1 MNEEP
6 TIRDVLDAMQTFS
19 SSVDERFTG
28 LEKDV
33 AGLKTD
39 VTGLKT
45 DVTGLK
51 TDVAGL
57 KTDVAGLK
65 TNVATIKA
73 TMVTKEY
80 LDDKLSDLR
89 GDLVALVRKGDR
101 KLAAVVDE
109 LVKRQVFDEDTAR
122 RIFELE
128 PFAR

>member
-33 AGLKTD
+33 AGLKTN
-39 VTGLKT
+39 
-45 DVTGLK
+45 
-51 TDVAGL
+51 VAGL
-57 KTDVAGLK
+57 KTD
-65 TNVATIKA
+65 VATIKA

>member
-33 AGLKTD
+33 AGLKTN
-39 VTGLKT
+39 VA
-45 DVTGLK
+45 GLK

-65 TNVATIKA
+65 TDVATIKA

>member
-1 MNEEP
+1 MNQEP

-19 SSVDERFTG
+19 SSVNEQFVRVDKRFTG
-28 LEKDV
+28 LDKEI
-33 AGLKTD
+33 
-39 VTGLKT
+39 
-45 DVTGLK
+45 
-51 TDVAGL
+51 
-57 KTDVAGLK
+57 
-65 TNVATIKA
+65 ATIKA

-80 LDDKLSDLR
+80 LDDKLTDLR

-109 LVKRQVFDEDTAR
+109 LVKRQVFDEATAR

>member
-33 AGLKTD
+33 A
-39 VTGLKT
+39 GLKT